1 MMEEVLELLAS
12 ENTSVG
18 LEKNSATC
26 NENYDGQTVDVM
38 QTEIAATCKKV
49 VRESKANEIHGHCN
63 VEIPSS
69 PLHLTGT
76 ASQRSS
82 PTPQRLLHGAVP
94 QSLAANPCSMDFACA
109 PESCQSFPLPIQE
122 PIVARKT
129 IASALIPISP
139 PASLLHYGLQ
149 DLQLPI
155 ENPRTSAAL
164 LTSGSSILLTGQR
177 VHVSSSA
184 EFEELRRKEAA
195 RHKKM
200 HLQKLQV
207 ELSHLQYMEAET
219 KQYQEH
225 SVDSLQQEL
234 KMHQDVV
241 ADLCSKLQDAAR
253 EELDWVT
260 HLPS

>member
-18 LEKNSATC
+18 LEKNSATSRARI
-26 NENYDGQTVDVM
+26 ERPSLT
-38 QTEIAATCKKV
+38 AADLT
-49 VRESKANEIHGHCN
+49 SKL
-63 VEIPSS
+63 S
-69 PLHLTGT
+69 LT
-76 ASQRSS
+76 SNR
-82 PTPQRLLHGAVP
+82 HGAVP

-184 EFEELRRKEAA
+184 EFEELRRKVQMQMASRRYQAA
-195 RHKKM
+195 RHRKM

-219 KQYQEH
+219 KQYQER
-225 SVDSLQQEL
+225 SVNSLQQEL

-253 EELDWVT
+253 EELDWINVV
-260 HLPS
+260 